1 MLSRHLEVSLRL
13 AMTLARQKSHE
24 YLTVEHLLLA
34 LLENTNAA
42 NTLTA
47 CNANVSTL
55 RSELEAYINKHTPT
69 VDADSEQSPQPT
81 QSFDRILQRAIFHV
95 QSIGG
100 GRLVEGSDIL
110 VSMFSEHDTYAVYLL
125 KKQGISRLELTQY
138 LSHGQDKDEP
148 SEPRASMTGE
158 RRSASE
164 KTSKDPL
171 VEFATNLNQRAAEG
185 KTDPLIGRGPEIER
199 AAQVLC
205 RRRKNNPLLVGE
217 PGVGKTSIAEG
228 LAWLIIN
235 DKAPK
240 PLNGCVI
247 YSLDIGSLIAGTKY
261 RGDFEKRMKS
271 LLDALKKKPN
281 AILFIDEIHMIIGAG
296 SSMSSNMDVSN
307 LIKPALANGELR
319 CIGSTTFTEYRQ
331 VFEKDH
337 ALSRR
342 FQKIDVKEP
351 SVDDSI
357 DILRGL
363 KPRYEE
369 FHNVEYTD
377 EALVTAV
384 QLSAKH
390 IHERFLPD
398 KAIDVIDE
406 AGAYKRL
413 GIVADLDDI
422 DAEESFIANLEQDF
436 DAQIDADEEGLG
448 GDADDDS
455 LDETRT
461 ANEMQEEANT
471 AKADDKANGSKKSK
485 GKRAPI
491 KIDVADIEAII
502 AKLARIP
509 PKSVSSDDKSILEH
523 LDRDLKH
530 LVFGQ
535 DEAIETLADAIKL
548 SRAGLKAPDKPIG
561 SFMFAGPTGVGKT
574 EVSRQLA
581 NLLGVELVRFD
592 MSEYMEAHTAS
603 RLIGAPPGYV
613 GYDQGGLLTEKINQH
628 PHCVLLLDEIEKAH
642 PDVFN
647 LLLQV
652 MGHGTLTDNNGRVAI
667 FKQVIV
673 IMTTNVGAESISRS
687 SMGFT
692 QQDHSRDNTEALKRV
707 FTPEFRN
714 RLDAIIQF
722 NALDTSV
729 VVSVV
734 DKFLVELQVQLD
746 DKQVT
751 LEIDDEVRDYLAEK
765 GYDRLM
771 GARPMQRLIQDEIK
785 KPLASMILF
794 GDLVNGGIVH
804 LSLEP
809 KEANEQDDDTV
820 KLDKN
825 GGKSSDKG
833 SADSRII
840 LTVVETHEPHPD
852 SESLA
857 S

>member
-34 LLENTNAA
+34 LLENTHAA

-55 RSELEAYINKHTPT
+55 RTELEAYINKHTPT
-69 VDADSEQSPQPT
+69 VDAETEQSPQPT

-185 KTDPLIGRGPEIER
+185 KTDPLIGRASEIER

-271 LLDALKKKPN
+271 LLDALKNKPN

-413 GIVADLDDI
+413 GVIPDADDI
-422 DAEESFIANLEQDF
+422 EAEESFIADLEQDF
-436 DAQIDADEEGLG
+436 DAQIDADTEGLD
-448 GDADDDS
+448 GDLSSDDD
-455 LDETRT
+455 
-461 ANEMQEEANT
+461 NEMQDEANA
-471 AKADDKANGSKKSK
+471 AKANDRSKSSDDSKAVKAKKK
-485 GKRAPI
+485 PPM
-491 KIDVADIEAII
+491 KIDVADIEAIV

-581 NLLGVELVRFD
+581 KLLGVELVRFD

-613 GYDQGGLLTEKINQH
+613 GFDQGGLLTEKINQH

-652 MGHGTLTDNNGRVAI
+652 MDHGTLTDNNGRVAI

-673 IMTTNVGAESISRS
+673 IMTTNVGADSISRS

-692 QQDHSRDNTEALKRV
+692 QQDHSRDNTESLKRV

-722 NALDTSV
+722 NPLDTSV

-746 DKQVT
+746 DKKVT
-751 LEIDDEVRDYLAEK
+751 LEIDDEVRDYLANK

-794 GDLVNGGIVH
+794 GDLVNGGVVH
-804 LSLEP
+804 LTLEP
-809 KEANEQDDDTV
+809 EAGDEKDDATV

-825 GGKSSDKG
+825 SNKSSDKG